1 MAVHADD
8 MKTLRNIT
16 AKIKRILKNDI
27 PKIKDQ
33 DVKFL
38 LGQAFM
44 TVDTFLSSATTQVR
58 ETTKQQKGEKKNAQ
72 QRL

>member
-8 MKTLRNIT
+8 IKTLRNIT

-33 DVKFL
+33 DVQFL
-38 LGQAFM
+38 LGQAFI
-44 TVDTFLSSATTQVR
+44 TVDPFLSSAVNQVR
-58 ETTKQQKGEKKNAQ
+58 TTTKEQKGEKKNAQ
-72 QRL
+72 QQL

>member
-8 MKTLRNIT
+8 IKTLRNIT

-33 DVKFL
+33 DVQFL
-38 LGQAFM
+38 LGQAFI
-44 TVDTFLSSATTQVR
+44 TVDTFLSSAVNQVR
-58 ETTKQQKGEKKNAQ
+58 TTTKEQKGEKKNAQ
-72 QRL
+72 QQL